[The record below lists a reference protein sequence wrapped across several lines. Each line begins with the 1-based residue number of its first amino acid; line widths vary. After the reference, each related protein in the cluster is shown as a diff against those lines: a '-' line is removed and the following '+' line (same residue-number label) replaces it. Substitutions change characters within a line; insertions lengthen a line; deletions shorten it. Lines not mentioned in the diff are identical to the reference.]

1 MEAVVSEP
9 EGFVPSKGLM
19 ASMRRIVTGGQVS
32 KTNQGLF
39 STRRTLGEWLLWFG
53 GLVAVYYLVKYFMG

>member
-1 MEAVVSEP
+1 MESVVSEA
-9 EGFVPSKGLM
+9 EGFAPSMGLM

-53 GLVAVYYLVKYFMG
+53 GLVAVYYLAQFFLD